1 MMRRRLLDNND
12 GAHHGEG
19 LHHYAAASPASAKA
33 HNRFPEAGEGRRWMY
48 GSRKANG
55 KAIVMKMMCDGGGW
69 GLWGLVPTIATVV
82 IWALVITAIVL
93 VARYLISLWNA
104 SRTAGPTQA
113 EDLIAQRY
121 ARGEIDDDE
130 YRRRTTLLR
139 EGS

>member
-1 MMRRRLLDNND
+1 M
-12 GAHHGEG
+12 
-19 LHHYAAASPASAKA
+19 
-33 HNRFPEAGEGRRWMY
+33 
-48 GSRKANG
+48 
-55 KAIVMKMMCDGGGW
+55 VMKVMCDGGGW
-69 GLWGLVPTIATVV
+69 GHWGGLWGIVPTVAMVV

-93 VARYLISLWNA
+93 VARYLISLWSV
-104 SRTAGPTQA
+104 SRTARSTQA

>member
-1 MMRRRLLDNND
+1 
-12 GAHHGEG
+12 
-19 LHHYAAASPASAKA
+19 
-33 HNRFPEAGEGRRWMY
+33 MY

-55 KAIVMKMMCDGGGW
+55 KAIVMMMCDGGGW
-69 GLWGLVPTIATVV
+69 GRWGLVPTIATVV

-93 VARYLISLWNA
+93 VARYLISLWSA

>member
-1 MMRRRLLDNND
+1 L
-12 GAHHGEG
+12 
-19 LHHYAAASPASAKA
+19 
-33 HNRFPEAGEGRRWMY
+33 
-48 GSRKANG
+48 
-55 KAIVMKMMCDGGGW
+55 

-82 IWALVITAIVL
+82 IRALVITAIVL
-93 VARYLISLWNA
+93 VARYLISLWSA
-104 SRTAGPTQA
+104 GRTAVPIQA

>member
-1 MMRRRLLDNND
+1 
-12 GAHHGEG
+12 
-19 LHHYAAASPASAKA
+19 
-33 HNRFPEAGEGRRWMY
+33 MY

-93 VARYLISLWNA
+93 VARYLISLWSA
-104 SRTAGPTQA
+104 SRTARSTQA
-113 EDLIAQRY
+113 EDLIGQRY

-139 EGS
+139 EDS